1 MSFVDLSIPHSGRP
15 SIASEL
21 RKDHPASKD
30 SQFARDITF
39 PDTAENHHYA
49 EGGLKAWTTVFGAA
63 CIIFVSFGYLASFG
77 IYVTYYLQVL
87 LRGRT
92 ADEIAWIG
100 SLQMFFLFGG
110 AIFGGS
116 LGDKWGVEVSI
127 STALAFFVTRV
138 LADTRQ

>member
-21 RKDHPASKD
+21 RKDHPTSKNPN
-30 SQFARDITF
+30 FARDIVF
-39 PDTAENHHYA
+39 SDTAENHHYA

-116 LGDKWGVEVSI
+116 LGDKWGVEVSM
-127 STALAFFVTRV
+127 TAVVAFLITGAS
-138 LADTRQ
+138 AD